1 MKKVK
6 PDDFFNNG
14 TFELA
19 RFGRHTI
26 LRNNMST
33 KEHIE
38 YEKYLKSEYPKQISK
53 INNEIK
59 KIREEVSKCDP
70 IQLLSFSAD
79 NTLMGFI
86 NCFSESEIS
95 NDHINRSTEY
105 IQSIFVSSP
114 QAKIESNNTDSSEKF
129 YQIIND
135 INTLHSMIR
144 QFYFSFAANLKEL
157 YPDISNST
165 IELIME
171 AQLMYLV
178 RGHRYQI
185 FELEYYKNLLTV
197 HNDVFLE
204 LFDISSKDII
214 NGIKKLQ
221 YSLTQGK
228 LDAFNS
234 LYRCFEDYQSDNKTI
249 EEFSHKKK
257 TNTMILWINV

>member
-6 PDDFFNNG
+6 PDDYFNNG
-14 TFELA
+14 IFEMA

-86 NCFSESEIS
+86 NYFSESETS

-105 IQSIFVSSP
+105 IQSILFL
-114 QAKIESNNTDSSEKF
+114 
-129 YQIIND
+129 
-135 INTLHSMIR
+135 LHK
-144 QFYFSFAANLKEL
+144 LK
-157 YPDISNST
+157 
-165 IELIME
+165 
-171 AQLMYLV
+171 
-178 RGHRYQI
+178 
-185 FELEYYKNLLTV
+185 
-197 HNDVFLE
+197 
-204 LFDISSKDII
+204 
-214 NGIKKLQ
+214 
-221 YSLTQGK
+221 
-228 LDAFNS
+228 
-234 LYRCFEDYQSDNKTI
+234 
-249 EEFSHKKK
+249 
-257 TNTMILWINV
+257 